1 MYDKE
6 VYLIPFDNVPDESI
20 KQKLETTW
28 YAVEKVSWIPLS
40 FASPDGAFLFKIS
53 EDVTNEV
60 DGWILVLV
68 NKTDLD
74 SFLNRKLTYGELMTR
89 ADRLFSVL
97 WDIRNFNVKLT
108 KELTTEEAINMIQV
122 FKDERIL

>member
-1 MYDKE
+1 MCDKE

-40 FASPDGAFLFKIS
+40 FASPDGVFLFKIS
-53 EDVTNEV
+53 EDDTNQV
-60 DGWILVLV
+60 DGWILAIVDR
-68 NKTDLD
+68 TDLD

-97 WDIRNFNVKLT
+97 WDIRNFNVRLT
-108 KELTTEEAINMIQV
+108 KELATEEAISMIQV
-122 FKDERIL
+122 FKDERII